1 MSSEVSYTVNI
12 AKTPEVCWEQMRDL
26 TKPHLY
32 VPGLLKTDMH
42 TEQTEGVGA
51 SRRVFKKRM
60 ALDETVVQ
68 WQEGESFTLRLHDG
82 DKAKPLPESFFVY
95 SIKPGA
101 NNSTDFTA
109 TMRYQFPL
117 GALGALINRL
127 IVLPIVRGEIRDVAL
142 AVKYYYETG
151 ESPSKQNIK
160 QLRKV
165 C

>member
-1 MSSEVSYTVNI
+1 MSSEVNYTVNI
-12 AKTPEVCWEQMRDL
+12 AAPKDKCWEIMQDL

-32 VPGLLKTDMH
+32 VPGLIKTEMH
-42 TEQTEGVGA
+42 TEQTQGVGT
-51 SRRVFKKRM
+51 SRRVFKKNM
-60 ALDETVVQ
+60 ALDETVVD

-82 DKAKPLPESFFVY
+82 DKPKPLPKSFFVY

-117 GALGALINRL
+117 GVIGAVINRL

-151 ESPSKQNIK
+151 KTPSKHDIK
-160 QLRKV
+160 KLRKV